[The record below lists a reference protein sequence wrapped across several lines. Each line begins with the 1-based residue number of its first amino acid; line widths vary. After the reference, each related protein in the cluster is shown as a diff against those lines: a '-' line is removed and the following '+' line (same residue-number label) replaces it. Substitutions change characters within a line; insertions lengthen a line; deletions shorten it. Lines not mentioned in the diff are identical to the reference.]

1 MFRRWSE
8 PPSKPK
14 SYRCGEHL
22 AGPMLRVRV
31 WVLQE
36 DSHLALPAV
45 GLWLGRKLGRMVRA
59 SVGAKVLS
67 LL

>member
-1 MFRRWSE
+1 MFGKMVRASFE
-8 PPSKPK
+8 AKVLSLL
-14 SYRCGEHL
+14 EHL

-67 LL
+67 LV